1 MALPSDKSLLVG
13 LAVAGGVFA
22 IHQNL
27 TPSLADV
34 RVADPNDPDVDS
46 AERTATLVGSAL
58 VTAVALMARDAT
70 VFVLGETVVL
80 AMAWTYKHANTVDPR
95 TGGVNAPAVP
105 ASAEAADV
113 IADEGVVAYES

>member
-13 LAVAGGVFA
+13 LGLAAGVFA

-34 RVADPNDPDVDS
+34 RVADPEDRDVDS
-46 AERTATLVGSAL
+46 SERTATMIGSAL

-70 VFVLGETVVL
+70 VFIIGETVVL
-80 AMAWTYKHANTVDPR
+80 AMSWTYKHANTVDPR
-95 TGGVNAPAVP
+95 TGTVNPPQVP
-105 ASAEAADV
+105 ASPEADA
-113 IADEGVVAYES
+113 IMDEGVVAYES

>member
-13 LAVAGGVFA
+13 LALAGGVFA

-34 RVADPNDPDVDS
+34 RVAEPQDPDVDS

-58 VTAVALMARDAT
+58 VTSVALMARDAT

-80 AMAWTYKHANTVDPR
+80 AMAWTYRHANLVDPR
-95 TGGVNAPAVP
+95 TRGVNPPAVP
-105 ASAEAADV
+105 ESDQVADMV
-113 IADEGVVAYES
+113 ADEGVVGYAS